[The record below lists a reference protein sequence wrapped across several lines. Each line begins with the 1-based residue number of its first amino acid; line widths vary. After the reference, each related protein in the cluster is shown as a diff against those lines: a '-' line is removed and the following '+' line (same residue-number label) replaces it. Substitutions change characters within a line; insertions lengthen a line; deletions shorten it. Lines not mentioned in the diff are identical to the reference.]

1 MSDALAID
9 ARGLVKRYGETVAVN
24 GIDLAVNKG
33 EIFGLLGPNGAGKTT
48 VILMLLGL
56 TDRDGGTVQVAGF
69 DPARQPLQVKRRVG
83 YMPDSVGFYE
93 KLTARQNLAYIAK
106 LAGIERAEA
115 KTRIA
120 TSLDRV
126 RLADVADHRVGTFSR
141 GMRQRLGVAEIWLKR
156 TQVAIL
162 DEPTTGL
169 DPQSTHEL
177 LEMIRHLKAEGI
189 AVLLSSHLLER
200 VQVVCDR
207 VALFNKG
214 RTVLQGTVSE
224 LAKAVL
230 GGGSVIEIDAVG
242 AGVAGALGQVAGVTK
257 VESVATG
264 RYKVFATRDASA
276 DLAAAVMAAQG
287 QLIRL
292 AVEEPSLDAIYTR
305 YFEEQSR
312 AA

>member
-1 MSDALAID
+1 MTGDFVID
-9 ARGLVKRYGETVAVN
+9 ARGLVKHYGKAVAVD
-24 GIDLAVNKG
+24 GIDLAVKKG

-56 TDRDGGTVQVAGF
+56 TDRTGGTVDVAGY

-83 YMPDSVGFYE
+83 YMPDAVGFYDN
-93 KLTARQNLAYIAK
+93 LTARENLAYIAK
-106 LAGIERAEA
+106 LAGIDRGVF
-115 KTRIA
+115 KSRISA
-120 TSLDRV
+120 ALERV
-126 RLADVADHRVGTFSR
+126 RLSDVADKRVSTFSR
-141 GMRQRLGVAEIWLKR
+141 GMRQRLGLAEIRLKQ

-177 LEMIRHLKAEGI
+177 LEMILQLKAEGI

-200 VQVVCDR
+200 VQSVCDR

-214 RTVLQGTVSE
+214 KVVLQGTVPE
-224 LAKAVL
+224 LAKSVL
-230 GGGSVIEIDAVG
+230 GGGSIIEIDASGDGVG
-242 AGVAGALGQVAGVTK
+242 AALGQVAGVTK
-257 VESVATG
+257 VESVSSHQ
-264 RYKVFATRDASA
+264 YKVFATRDASA
-276 DLAAAVMAAQG
+276 DLAVAVMAAHG
-287 QLIRL
+287 RLIRL

-305 YFEEQSR
+305 YFEEHSR